1 MLDTIKVGLQYV
13 MPNHLLSR
21 LVGKL
26 AQGEYG
32 NFTQFLIRKFAQR
45 YQVDMS
51 EAVNADFEHY
61 TSFNRF
67 FTRAIK
73 PELRP
78 ICEGEDSIAQPV
90 DGAISQLGK
99 IELGRIFQAKGH
111 DFGVTELLGGDATVS
126 APFLGGEFAT
136 VYLSPRDYHR
146 IHMPLTATLEKMIF
160 VPGALF
166 SVNPLTASKVPGL
179 FARNER
185 VVCLFSSPAGRF
197 ALVLVGATI
206 VASIE
211 TIWAGTIAPNAPRHV
226 QVWDYP
232 TQGENAITLQKGDE
246 MGRFK
251 LGSTIVLLFE
261 PDMAEFGEFEAGD
274 TTRMG
279 EAFGQ
284 LVK

>member
-1 MLDTIKVGLQYV
+1 MLDKIKVGLQYV
-13 MPNHLLSR
+13 MPNHLISR
-21 LVGKL
+21 VVGKL
-26 AQGEYG
+26 AHGEYG
-32 NFTQFLIRKFAQR
+32 NFTQFLIRKFAER
-45 YQVDMS
+45 YRVDMS
-51 EAVNADFEHY
+51 EAVHSDFGHY

-78 ICEGEDSIAQPV
+78 ICELDNAIAQPV

-111 DFGVTELLGGDATVS
+111 DFGVTELLGGDSALS

-146 IHMPLTATLEKMIF
+146 VHMPLTATIEKMIF

-185 VVCLFSSPAGRF
+185 VVCFFSSPAGRF

-211 TIWAGTIAPNAPRHV
+211 TIWAGTITPNAPRQV

-232 TQGENAITLQKGDE
+232 THGENAITLKKGDE

-261 PDMAEFGEFEAGD
+261 PDMAEFGDFVAGD
-274 TTRMG
+274 ATRMG